1 MTDELK
7 PIVYVLF
14 IEWLT
19 EKKYVQNLFEENFYA
34 LDFYSLH
41 FQFFKTRNRNDA
53 LKKVDNHCGDA
64 SVNQLDAVTHRTK
77 VDACPYLVFLTESS
91 LWAAQF
97 LHSLLLFERLKKIFI
112 SLYPIKNRFASVSNI
127 QDKRNEQ

>member
-1 MTDELK
+1 MFKTFLK
-7 PIVYVLF
+7 KFLC
-14 IEWLT
+14 
-19 EKKYVQNLFEENFYA
+19 A
-34 LDFYSLH
+34 R
-41 FQFFKTRNRNDA
+41 FQFITLSVVKTRNRNDA
-53 LKKVDNHCGDA
+53 QKKVYNHCGDA

-112 SLYPIKNRFASVSNI
+112 TLYPSKNRFASVFNI